1 MRSPASEV
9 HKHGGTGKPVRPL
22 HRVANV
28 PQGGEGASE
37 DLAHYRELFENASD
51 LIYTTDLAGNF
62 TSINPV
68 GEKLTRYT
76 REELL
81 ASNIGQIV
89 AAESLSTVLQMLDHA
104 VRGLNSTTCEL
115 DVLAKDGRQVPLE
128 VSTRPITQD
137 GEVVGVHGIG
147 RDISM
152 RKRTDRKFQQ
162 RTAHLEALNAIV
174 AAADA
179 APDLP
184 LLLTVVID
192 RILEALA
199 LGMGGIWAGDHHV
212 VRGLSPEI
220 GKTVV
225 EAAQSS
231 QPNTASAA
239 SVADWQAMSG
249 NGAHAQAE
257 RWIHIGIRASLTVP
271 IVAEGRC
278 IGALI
283 LASPYPRSWTWEEVA
298 LAEAVGQQVAA
309 TAEGL
314 RIFQESQQ
322 HAGLMKRLVALSDT
336 LNRPAI
342 VADIA
347 AAIGQAALSLSGATG
362 GAVYVRGPEGALTC
376 PWAKGLPADSAIP
389 DRLPEGSSGLFS
401 DVLTLAP
408 DDAIRGFATRQGF
421 RALGIWPLTYEGREI
436 AGVLCCYDGPHDWSK
451 PEREVFQ
458 TFTWQAASALENAR
472 LFEVQVERAR
482 ELETLH
488 HNLEESYIQMVLVLA
503 RAMDARDAYTGD
515 HSDRLA
521 TLADRVVRA
530 LELPDDE
537 AKDVRWA
544 ALLHDIGKIGSP
556 DGILCK
562 PGPLTEDEWMIMR
575 RHPIVGEEILRP
587 VERMRGVAKIV
598 RHHQEKWDG
607 TGYPDGLRGKA
618 IPLGARILA
627 VVDAYSAIVDE
638 RPYKKSGTQAE
649 AEAEIRRCAGVQ
661 FDPEIVEVFC
671 RTLSGNQQASDV
683 VLLRR

>member
-1 MRSPASEV
+1 MRL
-9 HKHGGTGKPVRPL
+9 L
-22 HRVANV
+22 HRVASI
-28 PQGGEGASE
+28 PQRGGDASE
-37 DLAHYRELFENASD
+37 DSAHYRELFENAGD

-62 TSINPV
+62 TSINPA
-68 GEKLTRYT
+68 GERLTGYT

-89 AAESLSTVLQMLDHA
+89 AAESLGTILQMMDHA
-104 VRGLNSTTCEL
+104 VKGVSPTTYEL
-115 DVLAKDGRQVPLE
+115 EVLAKDGRQVPME
-128 VSTRPITQD
+128 VSTRLIAQG

-152 RKRTDRKFQQ
+152 RRRANRKFQQ

-192 RILEALA
+192 RVLEALT

-220 GKTVV
+220 GATVV
-225 EAAQSS
+225 AAVQSS
-231 QPNTASAA
+231 QPKTAATA
-239 SVADWQAMSG
+239 SVADWQALSADG
-249 NGAHAQAE
+249 VHPQAE
-257 RWIHIGIRASLTVP
+257 QWIHIGIRASLTVP
-271 IVAEGRC
+271 IMAEGRC

-283 LASPYPRSWTWEEVA
+283 LASPYSRPWTWEEVA

-342 VADIA
+342 VTDIA

-362 GAVYVRGPEGALTC
+362 GAVYLRGPEGAVTC

-389 DRLPEGSSGLFS
+389 DRVPEGSPVLFP
-401 DVLTLAP
+401 DVLALAP
-408 DDAIRGFATRQGF
+408 DDEIRLLATRQGF
-421 RALGIWPLTYEGREI
+421 RALGVWPLTYEGREI
-436 AGVLCCYDGPHDWSK
+436 ARVLCCYDDSHAWSK
-451 PEREVFQ
+451 PEKEVFQ

-472 LFEVQVERAR
+472 LYEVQVERAR
-482 ELETLH
+482 ELEALH
-488 HNLEESYIQMVLVLA
+488 HNLEESYIQMVLALA

-521 TLADRVVRA
+521 TLADGVVRA
-530 LELPDDE
+530 LDLPDDE
-537 AKDVRWA
+537 AKDIRWA

-556 DGILCK
+556 DGILGK

-575 RHPIVGEEILRP
+575 RHPVVGAEILRP

-607 TGYPDGLRGKA
+607 SGYPDGLRGKA

-638 RPYKKSGTQAE
+638 RPYKKPGTQDE

-661 FDPEIVEVFC
+661 FDPEIVEIFC
-671 RTLSGNQQASDV
+671 QTLSGGRQVSGA
-683 VLLRR
+683 VLPRR